1 MYDAEVSF
9 LSTFIILTSIEHYA
23 QGSDTQCA
31 MDTVSRPIRGSK
43 GLQVTNKRLRVILYR
58 RCSNSF
64 SVCEQP
70 GGDAGKNDSDLIL
83 I

>member
-23 QGSDTQCA
+23 QGSDTQGA
-31 MDTVSRPIRGSK
+31 VDTVSRPIRGSK